1 MSFIPATVS
10 ITPDDTSKIVITSD
24 IPQTLEILSEAF
36 KQTRHVIFHK
46 DDFLIADSKEAIAE
60 AYITSESTKYLILA
74 AKTFNTYSQNSLL
87 KVLEEP
93 PRNVRFILMAES
105 KTAFLP
111 TIRSRLPIINM
122 KEPKE
127 RQSFPFSVK
136 NMDLQDMFGF
146 IKENQF
152 MKKDEAIMLV
162 EALLLQCTHENVKLK
177 EKELELFSKSIRLLQ
192 LNERPGNI
200 FTTLLLTLY
209 NRTIR

>member
-1 MSFIPATVS
+1 MIF
-10 ITPDDTSKIVITSD
+10 TPDDTSKIIITSD
-24 IPQTLEILSEAF
+24 IPQTLEALSESF
-36 KQTRHVIFHK
+36 HQTRHIIFHK
-46 DDFLIADSKEAIAE
+46 DDFLIADSKEAVAE

-93 PRNVRFILMAES
+93 PRNVRFILVSES
-105 KTAFLP
+105 KTTFLP
-111 TIRSRLPIINM
+111 TIRSRLPIINI
-122 KEPKE
+122 KEPKT
-127 RQSFPFSVK
+127 RQSFPFSIK
-136 NMDLQDMFGF
+136 NMDLQEMFGF

-162 EALLLQCTHENVKLK
+162 EALLLKCTEESIKLR

-200 FTTLLLTLY
+200 FATLLLTLY
-209 NRTIR
+209 NRSTR